1 MHMCSMCFQDLF
13 VHNPTPQKKAR
24 IQHLFQHRSGT
35 SYCCTH
41 SLSQFKNSRYYDDA
55 ASVLRLMLLKAKAP
69 HLMLT
74 RPPPSLLQ
82 SNSQLPKKMGDDGAL
97 KQAQPTSN
105 GGTFGKSEEL
115 RCVIAVLRQ

>member
-1 MHMCSMCFQDLF
+1 
-13 VHNPTPQKKAR
+13 
-24 IQHLFQHRSGT
+24 
-35 SYCCTH
+35 
-41 SLSQFKNSRYYDDA
+41 
-55 ASVLRLMLLKAKAP
+55 MLLKAKAP
-69 HLMLT
+69 HLILT

-82 SNSQLPKKMGDDGAL
+82 SNSQLPKKIGDDGAL